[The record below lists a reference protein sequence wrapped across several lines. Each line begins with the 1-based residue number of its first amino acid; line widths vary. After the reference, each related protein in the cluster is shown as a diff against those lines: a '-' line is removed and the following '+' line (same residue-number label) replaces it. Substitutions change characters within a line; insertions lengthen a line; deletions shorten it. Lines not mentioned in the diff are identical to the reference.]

1 MARTEFLSRVQDA
14 YNLSFNSGAPKFLGF
29 LTAEEVGIA
38 EGFLKNKVDYI
49 LFGGYEEAD
58 RVYLCVLGGSS
69 SVSFEAFP
77 ITAVTFRFRECDKL
91 THRDFLGSLM
101 SKGIKREKVGDIL
114 VEKGRAV
121 VFLNKDIAPFV
132 LSQTNRI
139 GRVGVSAEQGFS
151 LPLPQISTKESRSV
165 TVASMRAD
173 AVVAALINS
182 LRSRAEELIKDG
194 FVAINSA
201 VCQKTTRQITDGD
214 KIAVR
219 GYGKFTVIEQSGTT
233 KKGRTVILTEK
244 YK

>member
-1 MARTEFLSRVQDA
+1 M
-14 YNLSFNSGAPKFLGF
+14 
-29 LTAEEVGIA
+29 
-38 EGFLKNKVDYI
+38 
-49 LFGGYEEAD
+49 
-58 RVYLCVLGGSS
+58 
-69 SVSFEAFP
+69 
-77 ITAVTFRFRECDKL
+77 
-91 THRDFLGSLM
+91 GSLM

>member
-29 LTAEEVGIA
+29 LTAEEVGVA
-38 EGFLKNKVDYI
+38 ESFLKNKADYMI
-49 LFGGYEEAD
+49 FGGYEEAD
-58 RVYLCVLGGSS
+58 RVYLCVTDGLQ
-69 SVSFEAFP
+69 SVSFDAFP
-77 ITAVTFRFRECDKL
+77 ITAVTFRFRECDIL

-101 SKGIKREKVGDIL
+101 AKGIKRDKVGDIL

-121 VFLNKDIAPFV
+121 VFLNKDIASFV
-132 LSQTNRI
+132 LSQTDRI

-151 LPLPQISTKESRSV
+151 LPLPQISIKESRSV
-165 TVASMRAD
+165 TVASMRVD

-182 LRSRAEELIKDG
+182 SRSRAEELIKDG

-201 VCQKTTRQITDGD
+201 VCQKATRQIIAGD
-214 KIAVR
+214 KVTVR
-219 GYGKFTVIEQSGTT
+219 GYGKFTVIEQSGIT
-233 KKGRTVILTEK
+233 KKGRTVVLTEK